1 MLKKHLILI
10 VITAVTV
17 LALGCIWL
25 FGFTKKTWVGFI
37 ALDNENLPELP
48 KNFRV
53 MSNPTVLGVSSSA
66 SGQISE
72 HSLQAVL
79 HYIKQ
84 QRTDQIKIWII
95 DLRQESHG
103 FINGFPITW
112 YADRN
117 EGNQGKTASEILYDE
132 HHLLKAIK
140 LDKPLAVFKIVKG
153 LHGEVSPGEKYILIP
168 QRVETEEQLIKR
180 YNLNYLR
187 LFTMDHD
194 KPNNSDVDHF
204 IEFVQQQVAPQDWLH
219 FHCRGGR
226 GRTSTY
232 LTLLFIMFNAKHMS
246 LEDILLYQQEIGSI
260 DLAKVYNEEGKL
272 WKNDLANFRYEFI
285 KDFYRFAQDPQGLG
299 WQTWSQWSSQNT
311 TISTNDKN

>member
-1 MLKKHLILI
+1 
-10 VITAVTV
+10 
-17 LALGCIWL
+17 
-25 FGFTKKTWVGFI
+25 
-37 ALDNENLPELP
+37 
-48 KNFRV
+48 
-53 MSNPTVLGVSSSA
+53 
-66 SGQISE
+66 
-72 HSLQAVL
+72 
-79 HYIKQ
+79 
-84 QRTDQIKIWII
+84 
-95 DLRQESHG
+95 
-103 FINGFPITW
+103 
-112 YADRN
+112 
-117 EGNQGKTASEILYDE
+117 
-132 HHLLKAIK
+132 
-140 LDKPLAVFKIVKG
+140 
-153 LHGEVSPGEKYILIP
+153 
-168 QRVETEEQLIKR
+168 
-180 YNLNYLR
+180 LR